1 MKSSETGVLKK
12 SDLYFSTPSAAAK
25 KLYYYPV
32 SAGHFFCVK
41 NYHLVRENYN
51 SLLIAHIIEGSF
63 TFVINGKHVTAR
75 KGDTVFLD
83 CFSPH
88 EYYTNDA
95 FESVWVHFS
104 GANCR
109 ELYEKI
115 VKSDGNLIKCSDP
128 EHVKK
133 LLFRIFSG
141 ISGEE
146 PAPEFTLSLDLYKLL
161 AELSN
166 PIHISSKNKISYEES
181 IQDIKKYIFDHLNE
195 TITVREMA
203 EYIHMSPSHFSRIF
217 KQQTGFSPY
226 DYVLVSRLNRSKEYL
241 QKTNLTVSE
250 IAFETGFNSESNFI
264 YFFTSNTGISPNK
277 FRKLKF

>member
-12 SDLYFSTPSAAAK
+12 SDLYFSTPSATAK

-41 NYHLVRENYN
+41 NYHLVRENYD
-51 SLLIAHIIEGSF
+51 SLLVTHVIDGSF
-63 TFVINGKHVTAR
+63 TFVMNGKHITAH

-83 CFSPH
+83 CFAPH

-95 FESVWVHFS
+95 FESIWVHFS

-109 ELYEKI
+109 EMCEDI
-115 VKSDGNLIKCSDP
+115 VRSNGNLIKCNDP
-128 EHVKK
+128 GHVKK
-133 LLFRIFSG
+133 LLFRIFNG
-141 ISGEE
+141 ISGES
-146 PAPEFTLSLDLYKLL
+146 PPPEINLSLDLYKLL

-166 PIHISSKNKISYEES
+166 PIHISSKNQISYEENM
-181 IQDIKKYIFDHLNE
+181 QDVKRYITDRLNDKL
-195 TITVREMA
+195 TVQKMA
-203 EYIHMSPSHFSRIF
+203 AYLHMSTSHFSRIF

-226 DYVLVSRLNRSKEYL
+226 DYVLVSRLNRAKEYL

-264 YFFTSNTGISPNK
+264 YFFTSHTGISPSK